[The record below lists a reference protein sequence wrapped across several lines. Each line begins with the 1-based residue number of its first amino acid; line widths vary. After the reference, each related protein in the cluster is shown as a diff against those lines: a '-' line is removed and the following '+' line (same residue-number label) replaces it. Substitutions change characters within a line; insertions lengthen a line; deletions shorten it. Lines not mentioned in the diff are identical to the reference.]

1 MVALKEPHLAE
12 LGWHDESQQGSVG
25 QQRQCIVPVQRF
37 FLFGARPLEEQSETL
52 YARNF
57 VSFYRT

>member
-25 QQRQCIVPVQRF
+25 NDNVMYRYSAF
-37 FLFGARPLEEQSETL
+37 FLACQAPLEELSDTL